1 MEPETFTIITND
13 GLELVGNW
21 WQPKANP
28 VGVVCLVH
36 GLGEHQGRYQHV
48 IEHLGQ
54 HLAFFTYDQRGHG
67 KSPGKRGHA
76 KSFNHLMNDVESLLK
91 IARREYNSL
100 PIYLYGHSMG
110 GNIVANYLLQ
120 KVTTELAGA
129 ILSSSFLKLAFEP
142 PSWKLKLGQI
152 MASLWPAFTQS
163 NELDPS
169 DLSTDPGVGKDY
181 LADPLV
187 HNKISAGLFF
197 ALLESGSWALNN
209 VHLLKLPVLVM
220 HGTSDPITSSGGS
233 EKFAGKAGSLATLKL
248 WEGMKHEIHN
258 EIEKEQVL
266 NYLKEWLLKK

>member
-1 MEPETFTIITND
+1 MDPEELTIISND

-21 WQPKANP
+21 WPPKINP

-48 IEHLGQ
+48 IDHLGQ
-54 HLAFFTYDQRGHG
+54 NLAFFTYDQRGHG

-76 KSFNHLMNDVESLLK
+76 KSFNHLLNDVESLLK

-248 WEGMKHEIHN
+248 WEGMKHETHN